1 MENKGGNGVPVTTVR
16 ITPYQEALGETPV
29 CGVTINL
36 RHCDKPVRTTPSSG
50 LGVQTRTADRQA
62 RCGTIVING
71 SLPVRAARQANF
83 VCLKSEHF

>member
-36 RHCDKPVRTTPSSG
+36 RHCDIPLRTTPSSG
-50 LGVQTRTADRQA
+50 MGVQTRTADRQA
-62 RCGTIVING
+62 LRHYSNKWVLAG
-71 SLPVRAARQANF
+71 ARRKTSKF
-83 VCLKSEHF
+83 RVP